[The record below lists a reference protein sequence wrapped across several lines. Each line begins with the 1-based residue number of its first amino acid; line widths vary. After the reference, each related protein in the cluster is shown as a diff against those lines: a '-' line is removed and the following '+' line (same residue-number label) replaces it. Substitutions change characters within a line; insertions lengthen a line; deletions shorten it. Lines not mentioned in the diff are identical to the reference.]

1 MRGTLKAR
9 AARAGPVQPRRV
21 DHIGIAVES
30 LELGRALWEGKL
42 GLHAK
47 GVEEVPSQR
56 VRVCFIPVGDT
67 KLELLEPTS
76 PDSAI
81 AKHLAKRG
89 PGLHHVAYEVADI
102 RAALAEA
109 AQQGIQLIDREPR
122 PGAAGK
128 LVAFLHPRDTQGVL
142 TELVQPGPK
151 A

>member
-1 MRGTLKAR
+1 VLRK
-9 AARAGPVQPRRV
+9 V
-21 DHIGIAVES
+21 DHIGIAVPS
-30 LELGRALWEGKL
+30 LEEGRALWEGKL
-42 GLHAK
+42 GAQAQ

-56 VRVCFIPVGDT
+56 VRVCFVPVGEA

-89 PGLHHVAYEVADI
+89 PGLHHVAYEVHDI

-109 AQQGIQLIDREPR
+109 RAHGLEPIDAEPR

-128 LVAFLHPRDTQGVL
+128 LVAFLHPRSTMGVL
-142 TELVQPGPK
+142 TEFVQPRPK

>member
-1 MRGTLKAR
+1 
-9 AARAGPVQPRRV
+9 VQLRKV
-21 DHIGIAVES
+21 DHIGIAVEG
-30 LELGRALWEGKL
+30 LDEARALWEGKL

-47 GVEEVPSQR
+47 GVEEVPSQK
-56 VRVCFIPVGDT
+56 VRVCFLPIGDT

-76 PDSAI
+76 PESAV

-109 AQQGIQLIDREPR
+109 KAQGLELIDAEPR
-122 PGAAGK
+122 PGAGNK
-128 LVAFLHPRDTQGVL
+128 LVAFLHPRSTGGVL
-142 TELVQPGPK
+142 TEFVQPAPK